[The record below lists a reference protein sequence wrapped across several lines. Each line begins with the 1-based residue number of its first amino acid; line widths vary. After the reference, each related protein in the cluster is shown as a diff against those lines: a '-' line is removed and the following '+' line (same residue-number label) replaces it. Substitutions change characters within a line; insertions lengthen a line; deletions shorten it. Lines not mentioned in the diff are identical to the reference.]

1 MTRPPLKQLLDVPA
15 PAKINLFLHIVGRRA
30 DGYHLLQSVF
40 ALVNWADT
48 LHFECRTDGR
58 IQRHDTGPGQALP
71 TVDLVV
77 RAARLLQDTTQ
88 CPYGVDITLDKQLPM
103 EAGLG
108 GGSSDAASCL
118 LALNQLWGLHLPLQ
132 TLLPLA
138 TQLGADVP
146 FFVGGHNAWVEG
158 IGEKLEPID
167 LPQAPLVIIKPPTG
181 ASTPAIFQHPA
192 LQRNLKP
199 VIMEDLIASAGS
211 IFEFGQN
218 VLQPVASQ
226 LCPDIEVG
234 LAWLK
239 AQGLRGRMT
248 GSGTALFAPCSAALN
263 FATLQGRLPNGWTG
277 RQCNI
282 LNVHPLIGWR

>member
-1 MTRPPLKQLLDVPA
+1 MTCPLKQLLDVPA

-40 ALVNWADT
+40 ALVDWADT
-48 LHFECRTDGR
+48 LHFECRADGQ
-58 IQRHDTGPGQALP
+58 IQRHDVASHQTLP
-71 TVDLVV
+71 AVDLVV
-77 RAARLLQDTTQ
+77 RAARLLQTATQ
-88 CPYGVDITLDKQLPM
+88 CPYGVDITLNKQLPM

-138 TQLGADVP
+138 AQLGADVP

-158 IGEKLEPID
+158 IGEKLEPIV
-167 LPQAPLVIIKPPTG
+167 LPPTPLVIIKPPTG

-192 LQRNLKP
+192 LQRDQKT
-199 VIMEDLIASAGS
+199 VTMEDLIASAGS
-211 IFEFGQN
+211 FFEFGQN
-218 VLQPVASQ
+218 ALQPVAAS
-226 LCPDIEVG
+226 LCPDIEIG
-234 LAWLK
+234 LAWLSK
-239 AQGLRGRMT
+239 QGLNGRMT
-248 GSGTALFAPCSAALN
+248 GSGTALFAPCPAAMDFTQLQ
-263 FATLQGRLPNGWTG
+263 ATLPNGWTG
-277 RQCNI
+277 KQCNI